1 VTRIG
6 FIGLGIM
13 GRPMA
18 MHLVRAGF
26 DVTVHSRRRESAA
39 ELEAEGATWAETVAT
54 ASEDRDVVIT
64 MLPDSPDVELVALG
78 QDGIYDSAG
87 PGTLH
92 IDMSSIRPQVAQA
105 LAEAAGARGLRT
117 LDAPVSGGEKGA
129 VEATLSIMVGGDDA
143 DFEAARRIFETLGKT
158 IVLVGPPGAG
168 QTVKAVNQLIVGGVI
183 ELVAEGLLL
192 VERSGV
198 DVAAALAVLQGGLAG
213 SRVLEV
219 KGATMHERQFAP
231 GFRIDLHHKD
241 MGIAL
246 DTARSL
252 GVPLPLGGTLA
263 QLFVS
268 ARSQGL
274 GGLDHSGLL
283 AALENQAGQDG
294 EAQHP

>member
-1 VTRIG
+1 MTRIG

-18 MHLVRAGF
+18 MHLHRAGF

-39 ELEAEGATWAETVAT
+39 ELEAEGAAWAEDVGA
-54 ASEDRDVVIT
+54 ASAERDVVIT
-64 MLPDSPDVELVALG
+64 MLPDSPDVELVALAP
-78 QDGIYDSAG
+78 DGIYASAA

-92 IDMSSIRPQVAQA
+92 VDMSSIRPDVARR
-105 LAEAAGARGLRT
+105 LAEQAGAGGLRT

-129 VEATLSIMVGGDDA
+129 VDATLSIMVGGEETDFDDA
-143 DFEAARRIFETLGKT
+143 RPIFDALGKT
-158 IVLVGPPGAG
+158 VVRVGPAGAG
-168 QTVKAVNQLIVGGVI
+168 QTVKAVNQLLVGGII
-183 ELVAEGLLL
+183 ELVAEGLLV

-198 DVAAALAVLQGGLAG
+198 DVAAALTVLQGGLAG
-213 SRVLEV
+213 SRVLEL
-219 KGATMHERQFAP
+219 KGAGMHERRFAP

-252 GVPLPLGGTLA
+252 GVPLPLGGAVA

-268 ARSQGL
+268 ARGQGF
-274 GGLDHSGLL
+274 GDLDHSGLL
-283 AALENQAGQDG
+283 AALETQAGPSDQ
-294 EAQHP
+294 A